1 MPTYQTEA
9 HNRRIRGQNISIVN
23 YTPNLQ
29 DGERNAVRNAIE
41 DVLYEIF
48 CKYVSSKT

>member
-1 MPTYQTEA
+1 MPTYYTEA
-9 HNRRIRGQNISIVN
+9 HNRRIRGQNISVVN
-23 YTPNLQ
+23 YTPDFQ
-29 DGERNAVRNAIE
+29 DGERNAVKSAIE